1 MTTAQHATRI
11 GILMTAAALYLGW
24 VVHHSEPT
32 FADGLRYIHQ
42 AERIEVDANHR
53 ALIEASDHPLHALG
67 IAAMHRTALG
77 GSDPLSWQRASLF
90 FSFGCIVAL
99 VIPIYLLGCEL
110 FGACAAWLACLLV
123 TINPI
128 VADVVVNVLSE
139 CPFLVC
145 WNMGLWAAIRYLR
158 KRTWPWLL
166 LVIALSSLAYLARP
180 EGLLLPSALAATF
193 LTALLFRATRND
205 GQTPWR
211 GLVLLPIGVIVV
223 VGPYIAMKG
232 GLGTKPG
239 IVRVLGLAP
248 QAPPLAL
255 ERGKPLPA
263 NQSSLKTYRVATV
276 RMIKAFRVGATTL
289 LFPFGLL
296 GLFVASRQQRHART
310 RLFVSIVLA
319 ASAVAL
325 VRLHVTGGYCTA
337 RHGLIP
343 GLLLTVYAA
352 NAISWLMA
360 RVTVSIGWIRSAK
373 AGFRVGRIGSAG
385 LTSIFLGLLIFENQ
399 HLGPR
404 NPGPYSVYETAG
416 RWLVEHAR
424 QDERILDLT
433 GWPLYFS
440 RRAGYTFADIYTAPT
455 DPSTRWIV
463 VRQPHIDG
471 HWHYSQVVRDLIDG
485 REPIALVPPR
495 VTSGQVQIRI
505 YDRHAP
511 PHRVAINTAQSPTPL
526 NRN

>member
-1 MTTAQHATRI
+1 MTTAQHATRM
-11 GILMTAAALYLGW
+11 GLLMTAAALYLGW

-42 AERIEVDANHR
+42 AERIEVDANRR

-67 IAAMHRTALG
+67 IAATHRIATG
-77 GSDPLSWQRASLF
+77 NSDPLSWQQASLY
-90 FSFGCIVAL
+90 FSFGCIVVL
-99 VIPIYLLGCEL
+99 VIPIYLLSCEL
-110 FGACAAWLACLLV
+110 FGSRAAWLAGLLV

-145 WNMGLWAAIRYLR
+145 WNLGLWAAIRYLR
-158 KRTWPWLL
+158 ERRWPWLL

-180 EGLLLPSALAATF
+180 EGMLLPCALVATLLAAP
-193 LTALLFRATRND
+193 LFRAMPGHEPST
-205 GQTPWR
+205 WR
-211 GLVLLPIGVIVV
+211 GLVLLAIGVIVF
-223 VGPYIAMKG
+223 VGPYVAMKG

-239 IVRVLGLAP
+239 IARVLGLAP

-255 ERGKPLPA
+255 ERGKPVPA
-263 NQSSLKTYRVATV
+263 DQSSLKTYRVATV
-276 RMIKAFRVGATTL
+276 RMFKAFRVGATTP
-289 LFPFGLL
+289 LFPLGLL
-296 GLFVASRQQRHART
+296 GLFVAPRQRAFARA
-310 RLFVSIVLA
+310 RLLLLIVLA

-343 GLLLTVYAA
+343 GLLLTMYAA
-352 NAISWLMA
+352 GAISWLMTRA
-360 RVTVSIGWIRSAK
+360 SESTGWIQTARAK
-373 AGFRVGRIGSAG
+373 FPISRVGSVG
-385 LTSIFLGLLIFENQ
+385 LTSILAGLLVLENQ

-404 NPGPYSVYETAG
+404 NAGPYSVYETAG

-424 QDERILDLT
+424 HDERILDLT

-440 RRAGYTFADIYTAPT
+440 RLAGYTFADIYSAPN

-463 VRQPHIDG
+463 VRQPHVEG
-471 HWHYSQVVRDLIDG
+471 HWLYSQVVRDLIDG
-485 REPIALVPPR
+485 REPIALVPPQ
-495 VTSGQVQIRI
+495 VTAGQVQIRI

-511 PHRVAINTAQSPTPL
+511 PNRVAVNTEHSTKPL
-526 NRN
+526 DRE